1 MPSTALRDFLAAYP
15 PRVRALAVRARDE
28 ILKIHPGAVEKV
40 WPGWKVVGYGIGPS
54 MAEMVV
60 GVAPLKARIGLYFS
74 RGSDL
79 PDPDE
84 ILEGAGKKGRNV
96 PIADESRLASRP
108 VRGLLRSAFRLARES
123 RGPAPAS
130 AAKRSGTSAATSTAP
145 TSDEAVQAKTG
156 RTWDEWVAALDD
168 AGARGRTHR
177 EIVALLSERFDV
189 GPWWRQMVAVG
200 YERATGAR
208 APHQTTSG
216 YQVGGSRTVAVPV
229 GRLWRAWTDARTRA
243 RWLPDATFTVR
254 KATEPKSL
262 RITWGDG
269 SDLQVNF
276 YPKGDEKSV
285 VQVDQRR
292 LPDAAAVER
301 MRAYWRERLDRMRA
315 VVEG

>member
-1 MPSTALRDFLAAYP
+1 MPGTAIRDFLSAYP
-15 PRVRALAVRARDE
+15 PPVRALVRRARDE
-28 ILKIHPGAVEKV
+28 ILKIHPDAVEKV
-40 WPGWKVVGYGIGPS
+40 WPGWKVVGYGVGPT
-54 MAEMVV
+54 MADMVV
-60 GVAPLKARIGLYFS
+60 GVAPLAGRIGLYFA
-74 RGSDL
+74 RGTDL

-84 ILEGAGKKGRNV
+84 ILEGAGKKGRNL
-96 PIADESRLASRP
+96 PIADEARLASRP
-108 VRGLLRSAFRLARES
+108 VRALLRSAFRLAREP
-123 RGPAPAS
+123 RVAAPSS
-130 AAKRSGTSAATSTAP
+130 AGTTAP
-145 TSDEAVQAKTG
+145 TSDEAVLAKTG
-156 RTWDEWVAALDD
+156 RTWSEWVSALDD
-168 AGARGRTHR
+168 AGARGRTHK
-177 EIVALLSERFDV
+177 EIVAILTGRFDV

-243 RWLPDATFTVR
+243 RWLPDAAFTVR

-276 YPKGDEKSV
+276 YAKGEEKSV
-285 VQVDQRR
+285 VQVDQRK
-292 LPDAAAVER
+292 LPDAATVER